1 MVKISQEIKDLV
13 EHQRL
18 GFVATVSPDNTPN
31 LSPKGTVTV
40 WEDEYIVFGDIRSPN
55 TIANIK
61 HNPAV
66 EINVIDHFKRRG
78 YRFKG
83 SASIISSGQEY
94 DKIQSIY
101 KKRGIQSKIND
112 IVKVK
117 VDSISEI
124 IAPSYDLGVSEE
136 QLVEK
141 WKKHYC

>member
-61 HNPAV
+61 QNPAI

-83 SASIISSGQEY
+83 TASIINSGQEY

-101 KKRGIQSKIND
+101 KERGIQSIIND

-117 VDSISEI
+117 VDSVGEI
-124 IAPSYDLGVSEE
+124 TAPSYDLGVSEE

-141 WKKHYC
+141 WKKHYS

>member
-40 WEDEYIVFGDIRSPN
+40 WEDEFIVFGDIRSPN

-61 HNPAV
+61 QNPAV

-83 SASIISSGQEY
+83 SASIIDSGDEY
-94 DKIQSIY
+94 YKIQTIY
-101 KKRGIQSKIND
+101 KERGIKSKIND

-117 VDSISEI
+117 VDTISEI
-124 IAPSYDLGVSEE
+124 TAPSYDLGVTEE

-141 WKKHYC
+141 WKKHYS

>member
-1 MVKISQEIKDLV
+1 MVKISKEIKDLV
-13 EHQRL
+13 DHQRL

-40 WEDEYIVFGDIRSPN
+40 WDDEYIVFGDIRSPN

-61 HNPAV
+61 QNPIV

-83 SASIISSGQEY
+83 SASIIQKGHEY
-94 DKIQSIY
+94 DSIQSLY
-101 KKRGIQSKIND
+101 KEKGIQSKINE

-117 VDSISEI
+117 VDIINEI
-124 IAPSYDLGVSEE
+124 TAPSYDLGVTEE

-141 WKKHYC
+141 WKKHYY

>member
-1 MVKISQEIKDLV
+1 MVKISKEIKDLV
-13 EHQRL
+13 DHQRL

-31 LSPKGTVTV
+31 LSPKGTVIV
-40 WEDEYIVFGDIRSPN
+40 WEDEFIVFGDIRSPN

-61 HNPAV
+61 KNPAV

-83 SASIISSGQEY
+83 SALIIDSGEEY
-94 DKIQSIY
+94 EKIQSLY
-101 KKRGIQSKIND
+101 KERGIKTKIND

-117 VDSISEI
+117 VDLVSEVT
-124 IAPSYDLGVSEE
+124 APSYDLGVTEE

-141 WKKHYC
+141 WKKHYY